1 MAFSRCKVGG
11 PRPIGGFS
19 FPMSLLLRASPILL
33 LALQIYCGIHAYRRG
48 HDRWLW
54 MIILVPGVGSL
65 IYFLAEILPS
75 LRLRVRFGGRGGGGG
90 AVAEH
95 PLEIIP
101 FFRARHLRSLEDE
114 VAFAETVDNRTKL
127 AEAYAR
133 AGRFDDAVEQYEHC
147 LTGPLAQDTDLL
159 FALAR
164 AHQARGDFA
173 AMLAVIER
181 IRLKDT
187 DAFNGERRLLQA
199 IALEGSE
206 RLEDAAV
213 IYQDLLA
220 GWPGDEVRARL
231 AALLDRTG
239 DTNGA
244 RELYRSIRAGLR
256 RSSGYYRQQN
266 QEWIAQAKAWLR
278 GDERG

>member
-1 MAFSRCKVGG
+1 VPA
-11 PRPIGGFS
+11 PIDS
-19 FPMSLLLRASPILL
+19 FFIPMSLLLRASPIFL

-54 MIILVPGVGSL
+54 MIILVPGVGSV

-75 LRLRVRFGGRGGGGG
+75 LRLRGRFGGIGGGC

-95 PLEIIP
+95 PLEMIP

-133 AGRFDDAVEQYEHC
+133 AGRYDAAAEQYELC
-147 LTGPLAQDTDLL
+147 LVGPLAQDSDLL

-181 IRLKDT
+181 VRMKDT

-199 IALEGSE
+199 VALEGCE

-231 AALLDRTG
+231 AALLDRKG

-256 RSSGYYRQQN
+256 RSSGFYRQQN

-278 GDERG
+278 ADERG